1 MKLFRVAL
9 SDAFNGETFT
19 FAIFV
24 PAANETVARL
34 SAKNE
39 FEGAVVVSAREVVD
53 ENLLQFSINRRLAL
67 DGITSDHPLF
77 VKLGGML

>member
-9 SDAFNGETFT
+9 NDTFNGETFT

-24 PAANETVARL
+24 AAANETVARL

-39 FEGAVVVSAREVVD
+39 FEGAVVVSAREVSGKD
-53 ENLLQFSINRRLAL
+53 IPQFLINKRLAL

-77 VKLGGML
+77 TKLGGKV